1 LKLEKRMKKGLN
13 IMTRRQALR
22 VLLPNTVSHAVMDY
36 AGHPFLFE
44 IELDARYAASID
56 PAPMGANQALS
67 FLARVH
73 LWIRLALGLETVSEN
88 PHRDFTKFKARRIH
102 HKQVDLKAIKR
113 APAFNLAGLMRF
125 APDAA
130 GLGLTLNQYRERFTR
145 LSVLGRVA
153 IYWQFLRRSMRRRR
167 LVHAI
172 RLERGAMCGAIL
184 RPD

>member
-1 LKLEKRMKKGLN
+1 
-13 IMTRRQALR
+13 MTRRQALR

-44 IELDARYAASID
+44 VELDTGYAASID
-56 PAPMGANQALS
+56 FAPMGANQTLS

-73 LWIRLALGLETVSEN
+73 LWIRLALGLETVTEN
-88 PHRDFTKFKARRIH
+88 AHRDFTKFKARRIH

-113 APAFNLAGLMRF
+113 APAYNLAALMRF

-130 GLGLTLNQYRERFTR
+130 GEGLTLNQYRERFTR

-153 IYWQFLRRSMRRRR
+153 IYWQFLRRFTRRRR
-167 LVHAI
+167 WVHA
-172 RLERGAMCGAIL
+172 RGLGRGTLCGAIL
-184 RPD
+184 SPD